1 MHDEG
6 SQGGTERRLEVAI
19 WRAEDDRRVAEVVEI
34 LEQAGLG
41 ARALDLMGETPPT
54 IVMLLP
60 GSGGPALATAAARI
74 AERWPSSPAVV
85 LHTPES
91 EGAHPAIEDHVFE
104 LLPASMET
112 ERIPAHVRAVVARW
126 KRFEELKQ
134 SATALQRLESV
145 TDLVYFD
152 FRPDTGTFALS
163 RQMRRLI
170 GQPATEHGLEPSAL
184 LDRIHTDDRAL
195 FAGTLFEAARSGTP
209 FSVQIR
215 LADTNDHLRHY
226 RVRGRAFEALHEGT
240 SPRVFGVCEDLTEQ
254 IQRIAEAEAR
264 SRVDDL
270 TGLGNRRHF
279 DDCLAV
285 ALARARRERER
296 LALLYVDLDR
306 FKLINDTLGHDAGDQ
321 LLRIISARLSDA
333 VRAEDVV
340 CHDHQGHPTSE
351 ADVARLGGDEFTV
364 LLSGIHGRGD
374 AELVA
379 ARMLAAVR
387 EPVEIEGQML
397 TPSAS
402 IGIAMHPD
410 DGSSADDLRKR
421 ADAALYAAK
430 GAGGGFRFFA
440 QSMED
445 GAIRRLSLEHEL
457 RTALARDQL
466 ELHYQP
472 RVDVQSGRIVGA
484 EALVR
489 WSSPTL
495 GRVAPEEIF
504 RIAEETGF
512 LPDLG
517 RWVLVRACEEAAA
530 WAGLRQEPCRL
541 SVNVLPA
548 HFDQG
553 DVFGAVVDALKATG
567 FPPALLDLEITENVL
582 LRDDPAID
590 SAIEEL
596 RRMGVRIV
604 LDDFGKGYSALAVLM
619 SQLIDVLKLD
629 RKLIETIAPDGGGS
643 QLLANVIRMAHD
655 LALHPIAE
663 GVSHA
668 DQAEFLASQGCHE
681 MQGFY
686 FAAALPA
693 RTFRRELGIE

>member
-41 ARALDLMGETPPT
+41 ARALDLTGETPPT

-170 GQPATEHGLEPSAL
+170 GQPATEHGLEPSTPCSTVSTRTIAPSSPA
-184 LDRIHTDDRAL
+184 RSSRPRA
-195 FAGTLFEAARSGTP
+195 AARPS
-209 FSVQIR
+209 R
-215 LADTNDHLRHY
+215 ADPAGRHE
-226 RVRGRAFEALHEGT
+226 RSSAALPGAGRAFEALHEGT

-387 EPVEIEGQML
+387 EPVEIEG
-397 TPSAS
+397 
-402 IGIAMHPD
+402 
-410 DGSSADDLRKR
+410 R
-421 ADAALYAAK
+421 
-430 GAGGGFRFFA
+430 
-440 QSMED
+440 
-445 GAIRRLSLEHEL
+445 
-457 RTALARDQL
+457 
-466 ELHYQP
+466 
-472 RVDVQSGRIVGA
+472 
-484 EALVR
+484 
-489 WSSPTL
+489 
-495 GRVAPEEIF
+495 
-504 RIAEETGF
+504 
-512 LPDLG
+512 
-517 RWVLVRACEEAAA
+517 C
-530 WAGLRQEPCRL
+530 
-541 SVNVLPA
+541 
-548 HFDQG
+548 
-553 DVFGAVVDALKATG
+553 
-567 FPPALLDLEITENVL
+567 
-582 LRDDPAID
+582 
-590 SAIEEL
+590 
-596 RRMGVRIV
+596 
-604 LDDFGKGYSALAVLM
+604 
-619 SQLIDVLKLD
+619 
-629 RKLIETIAPDGGGS
+629 
-643 QLLANVIRMAHD
+643 
-655 LALHPIAE
+655 
-663 GVSHA
+663 
-668 DQAEFLASQGCHE
+668 
-681 MQGFY
+681 
-686 FAAALPA
+686 
-693 RTFRRELGIE
+693 